1 MTTFRDQKR
10 QARQQLHQAL
20 SEPALYFPERTGDP
34 IEVTVRLH
42 LRFSLLGDLLA
53 TRVGFGDAH
62 EMTPRIIF
70 WNAEVRPTRDAY
82 VITKD
87 MGAFLIDTVQD
98 PDDVT
103 TTAYVS
109 QVLPETAR
117 RYDWDPDALW
127 LGFAAPGTEPD
138 PGEGP

>member
-1 MTTFRDQKR
+1 MATFREQKR

-34 IEVTVRLH
+34 IAVTVRLH
-42 LRFSLLGDLLA
+42 LNFGLLGDLLA
-53 TRVGFGDAH
+53 TRVGYAEAQ

-70 WNAEVRPTRDAY
+70 WNSQVAPERDAY

-87 MGAFLIDTVQD
+87 MGAFRVDNSQE

-103 TTAYVS
+103 TTAFVY
-109 QVLPETAR
+109 QVLPETVLR
-117 RYDWDPDALW
+117 FGWNPDLPW
-127 LGFAAPGTEPD
+127 LGLPAPELLP
-138 PGEGP
+138 